1 MREIVLDTETTGFD
15 PHQGDRI
22 VEIGAIELYNHM
34 PTGRTFHEYINPQRD
49 MPNEA
54 FEVHGI
60 GPDLLIEPRPPRD
73 GEVTLKDKPL
83 FAQVGHKFIEFVAD
97 AKLVIHN
104 AAFDMKF
111 LNAELGWMNLPQLP
125 WEQAIDTL
133 DMARKRFPGSPA
145 SLDALCRRFSI
156 DNSSR
161 TLHGALLDSEILAE
175 VYLELI
181 GGRQPDFGLSTGSSG
196 SGGSTGAESDWRPQ
210 PRPQPLP
217 SRLSEKEAAAH
228 AAFVD
233 GLGDG
238 ALWKKL
244 NQIS

>member
-34 PTGRTFHEYINPQRD
+34 PTGRTFHQYINPQRD
-49 MPNEA
+49 MPNDA
-54 FEVHGI
+54 FQVHGI
-60 GPDLLIEPRPPRD
+60 GPDLLLEPRPPKP

-83 FAQVGHKFIEFVAD
+83 FADVAQGFVEFVAD

-111 LNAELGWMNLPQLP
+111 LNAELDWIKLPKLP

-145 SLDALCRRFSI
+145 SLDALCRRFAI
-156 DNSSR
+156 DNASR

-181 GGRQPDFGLSTGSSG
+181 GGRQPDFALSATTSG
-196 SGGSTGAESDWRPQ
+196 KSGQAGADSDWRPQ
-210 PRPQPLP
+210 QRPKSLP
-217 SRLSEKEAAAH
+217 SRLTETEIAAH
-228 AAFVD
+228 AEFVD
-233 GLGDG
+233 GLGDD

-244 NQIS
+244 G